1 MQNRKTIKKLKK
13 INKLLKQTK
22 KFIKIENEEEREQL
36 VKNEL
41 IKIENIIE
49 EIITKPSNSIFSV

>member
-1 MQNRKTIKKLKK
+1 MQNRKTIKKLKT
-13 INKLLKQTK
+13 INKLLNQTK

-49 EIITKPSNSIFSV
+49 EIITKPSNTIFSI

>member
-13 INKLLKQTK
+13 INKLLEQTK
-22 KFIKIENEEEREQL
+22 KFIKIENEEERKTL
-36 VKNEL
+36 VKKEL

-49 EIITKPSNSIFSV
+49 EIITKPSNTISSI

>member
-1 MQNRKTIKKLKK
+1 MQNKKTIKTLKT

-22 KFIKIENEEEREQL
+22 KFIKIKNEEEREQL

-49 EIITKPSNSIFSV
+49 EIITKPSNTIFSI

>member
-1 MQNRKTIKKLKK
+1 MKDKEKIKKLKEIK
-13 INKLLKQTK
+13 KLLKQTK
-22 KFIKIENEEEREQL
+22 KFIKIENEEEREKV

-49 EIITKPSNSIFSV
+49 EMVKKFSNATFLA